1 MIRPAEL
8 ANLISLLANS
18 RSRITD
24 LVLVPGRPLQ
34 VIADGQ
40 LHPVS
45 LPYFPIKV
53 LTPFQTEVLALAMIG
68 KQTRLLQDLFRHGS
82 ADLSYRLPD
91 GTRFRVNVFL
101 RQRTYGIVMRKL
113 VARPPRIKDLGLPGA
128 CYRIAKEKSGIVLVT
143 GATGQGKTTTLA
155 AILEEINHSLPVHV
169 ITLEDPIEYIH
180 EPVRATFTQRELGTD
195 FDTFAHGLR
204 AALRQAPHVILVGE
218 IRDRET
224 MEIALSAAETGHLV
238 FSTLHTVGAGNTI
251 NRILGFFTI
260 DEERQIRLRIAD
272 SIRWII
278 GQKLIPRKDRD
289 GDRVAIFDILYNNMR
304 TKEVIVKGEDEN
316 RTFYD
321 IMSKGSPYL
330 MQTFDQHILKLFQEG
345 IIDEEVALTYCV
357 RKDIVSRGIDMIK
370 AKRGEKISELEGV
383 ELEIEKA
390 ASFRRSSW

>member
-24 LVLVPGRPLQ
+24 LVFVPGRPLQ
-34 VIADGQ
+34 VIADGR

-45 LPYFPIKV
+45 LPYFPVKV
-53 LTPFQTEVLALAMIG
+53 LTPFQTEVLALTMIG
-68 KQTRLLQDLFRHGS
+68 KQTRLLRDLFMHGS

-91 GTRFRVNVFL
+91 GTRFRVNIFL
-101 RQRTYGIVMRKL
+101 RQRAYGIVMRKL
-113 VARPPRIKDLGLPGA
+113 VAKPPRIKDLGLPEA
-128 CYRIAKEKSGIVLVT
+128 CYRIAKEKSGIILVT

-155 AILEEINHSLPVHV
+155 AILEEINHSEPVHV

-195 FDTFAHGLR
+195 FDTFANGLR

-238 FSTLHTVGAGNTI
+238 FSTMHTIGAGNTI

-260 DEERQIRLRIAD
+260 EEERQIRLRLAD
-272 SIRWII
+272 SIRWVI
-278 GQKLIPRKDRD
+278 GQKLIPKKD
-289 GDRVAIFDILYNNMR
+289 GDRVAIFDILYNNIR
-304 TKEVIVKGEDEN
+304 AKEIIIKGEDEN
-316 RTFYD
+316 KTFYD
-321 IMSKGSPYL
+321 VMSKGSPYL

-345 IIDEEVALTYCV
+345 IIDEEVALAYCV

-370 AKRGEKISELEGV
+370 AKRGERLGELEGV
-383 ELEIEKA
+383 ELTIEKA
-390 ASFRRSSW
+390 ASLRRGL

>member
-1 MIRPAEL
+1 M
-8 ANLISLLANS
+8 
-18 RSRITD
+18 
-24 LVLVPGRPLQ
+24 
-34 VIADGQ
+34 
-40 LHPVS
+40 
-45 LPYFPIKV
+45 
-53 LTPFQTEVLALAMIG
+53 
-68 KQTRLLQDLFRHGS
+68 
-82 ADLSYRLPD
+82 
-91 GTRFRVNVFL
+91 
-101 RQRTYGIVMRKL
+101 
-113 VARPPRIKDLGLPGA
+113 
-128 CYRIAKEKSGIVLVT
+128 
-143 GATGQGKTTTLA
+143 
-155 AILEEINHSLPVHV
+155 
-169 ITLEDPIEYIH
+169 
-180 EPVRATFTQRELGTD
+180 
-195 FDTFAHGLR
+195 
-204 AALRQAPHVILVGE
+204 RQAPHVILVGE